1 MATIMKYYQMSDSNK
16 RNLLSHGSEGRK
28 FGIKVLA
35 GHAPSEGYTKK
46 SVPGPPPS
54 FRLFLLLVAAEPQ
67 SSCGIFPVCMCL
79 RV

>member
-1 MATIMKYYQMSDSNK
+1 MKYYQMSDSNK
-16 RNLLSHGSEGRK
+16 RTLLSHGSEGQK

-54 FRLFLLLVAAEPQ
+54 FRLFLCLWQLNPNLHVAFSLCACVYG
-67 SSCGIFPVCMCL
+67 SK
-79 RV
+79 